1 MVKVVYAPPPYGPR
15 SSLNRPGYGHTSN
28 SAVIRKLSTMKQTPV
43 IIGAVGL
50 AMGICA
56 LPQLLLEEIPETC
69 QPEYQAA
76 SRAYMRYHNMNPI
89 WGISAKKVRGL
100 DDH

>member
-1 MVKVVYAPPPYGPR
+1 M
-15 SSLNRPGYGHTSN
+15 SSAGKRN
-28 SAVIRKLSTMKQTPV
+28 IKLFIPMKQTNEY
-43 IIGAVGL
+43 L
-50 AMGICA
+50 AITV
-56 LPQLLLEEIPETC
+56 LEEIPETC

>member
-1 MVKVVYAPPPYGPR
+1 
-15 SSLNRPGYGHTSN
+15 
-28 SAVIRKLSTMKQTPV
+28 MKQTNEY
-43 IIGAVGL
+43 L
-50 AMGICA
+50 AITV
-56 LPQLLLEEIPETC
+56 LEEIPETC